1 MVAKSRYARMHK
13 VSHTKPLHDATA
25 QMTDEA
31 VTHRPQTT
39 TIAMDAKPTK
49 HTQTLAIRKASGI
62 VRFLKGWCG
71 ARDGA
76 KKAVTVGVAA
86 AVKHSCITFNECRKL
101 NIKNPLFT

>member
-1 MVAKSRYARMHK
+1 MIDVLYKRTDVGRAKQGCLSVCGQGLCK
-13 VSHTKPLHDATA
+13 
-25 QMTDEA
+25 
-31 VTHRPQTT
+31 
-39 TIAMDAKPTK
+39 DAKPTK

>member
-1 MVAKSRYARMHK
+1 MVVRSEGWLYFCNDCKSDSIRCNGRGK
-13 VSHTKPLHDATA
+13 QGKDALSVCA
-25 QMTDEA
+25 QGLCK
-31 VTHRPQTT
+31 
-39 TIAMDAKPTK
+39 DAKPTK

-101 NIKNPLFT
+101 NI